1 MNDEIKDMMTT
12 ALSGDLQGAQTK
24 FNAIVDEKIG
34 ERIELEKIEVAGRL
48 YNSNSAEAAE

>member
-12 ALSGDLQGAQTK
+12 ALSGDLQAAQTK

>member
-12 ALSGDLQGAQTK
+12 ALSGDLQAAQTK
-24 FNAIVDEKIG
+24 FNSIVDEKIG

-48 YNSNSAEAAE
+48 YNSNSAEAEE

>member
-12 ALSGDLQGAQTK
+12 ALTGDLQGAQTK
-24 FNAIVDEKIG
+24 FDAIVDEKIG

-48 YNSNSAEAAE
+48 YNSNSATSAE

>member
-12 ALSGDLQGAQTK
+12 ALSGDLQAAQTK
-24 FNAIVDEKIG
+24 FNSIVDEKIG